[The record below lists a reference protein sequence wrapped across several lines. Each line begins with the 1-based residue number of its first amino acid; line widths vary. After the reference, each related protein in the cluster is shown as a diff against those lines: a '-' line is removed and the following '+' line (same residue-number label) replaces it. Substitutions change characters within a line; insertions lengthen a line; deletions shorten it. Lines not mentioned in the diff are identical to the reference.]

1 MIFLDVI
8 ILLLIETFTKV
19 QRRSSISD
27 VSTGFPSPLW
37 SFMDRC
43 GHEIFFPLGDIVDT
57 RPTDN
62 TKLQSSMQLGRMLER
77 CCVHIATSTFSRIVD
92 GLLMLTVN

>member
-37 SFMDRC
+37 SF
-43 GHEIFFPLGDIVDT
+43 IFLLGDIVDT

-77 CCVHIATSTFSRIVD
+77 GCDHIATSTFSRLVD

>member
-1 MIFLDVI
+1 MSHTRGLFYPI
-8 ILLLIETFTKV
+8 ITTLKGEGGE
-19 QRRSSISD
+19 RRSSISD

-77 CCVHIATSTFSRIVD
+77 GCVHIATSTFSRL
-92 GLLMLTVN
+92 GFLMLTVN